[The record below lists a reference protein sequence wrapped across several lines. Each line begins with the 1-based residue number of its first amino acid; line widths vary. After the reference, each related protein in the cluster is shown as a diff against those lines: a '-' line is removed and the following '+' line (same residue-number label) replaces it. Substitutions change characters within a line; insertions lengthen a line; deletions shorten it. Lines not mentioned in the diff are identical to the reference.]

1 MSFLAPRPACT
12 GRLVAALL
20 VASLFSACGGDG
32 DGSPTGIQAL
42 SLEPTGSPSISSDGD
57 GRTRVLMSF
66 VARASLSDSRRAM
79 TVAETKIEFYLD
91 GAKVSGE
98 SVLDRN
104 ELGGDMMYSLVLD
117 GSYSMIV
124 DHQPPAFQP
133 MLAAARAS
141 VEAVTAEWQARGSLA
156 QVRADWLWFDD
167 YIHYPDDKSVTNIS
181 LITAPRSGE
190 NDTRLFGAVDFMLQ
204 KHVAAVASGFATK
217 AQDRHV
223 MVLFTDGRDNRSYFV
238 TQETNEQLAVP
249 FPHLKHRPGQPTNTH
264 QVLVDR
270 IAALRAQGKLPT
282 FTLHSIGLGTNLDA
296 EPIRQLAESQGGVFV
311 QNPSSGKL
319 ASLFETI
326 TREVVSIQTA
336 GVKLPLRAGAYQLTV
351 RVMVKD
357 QPELFADHVIDF
369 TAQ

>member
-1 MSFLAPRPACT
+1 MLSHAPRSACS
-12 GRLVAALL
+12 GRFVAVLL
-20 VASLFSACGGDG
+20 AASLLSACGADG

-42 SLEPTGSPSISSDGD
+42 SLEPTGSASISSDGD
-57 GRTRVLMSF
+57 GRTRVIQSF
-66 VARASLSDSRRAM
+66 VARASLAESRRAM
-79 TVAETKIEFYLD
+79 TVTETEIEFYLG

-104 ELGGDMMYSLVLD
+104 ELGGDMMFSLVLD

-124 DHQPPAFQP
+124 DHQPSAFQP

-141 VEAVTAEWQARGSLA
+141 VEEVAREWQTRGTVA
-156 QVRADWLWFDD
+156 QIRSDWLWFDD
-167 YIHYPDDKSVTNIS
+167 YIHYPDDKAVTNIS

-204 KHVAAVASGFATK
+204 KHVAAVAGGFATK

-249 FPHLKHRPGQPTNTH
+249 FPHLKHRPGHATNSH
-264 QVLVDR
+264 QVLIDR
-270 IAALRAQGKLPT
+270 IAALRAQGKLPS
-282 FTLHSIGLGTNLDA
+282 FTLHSIGLGTTLDA
-296 EPIRQLAESQGGVFV
+296 EPLQQLAQSQGGVFV

-319 ASLFETI
+319 STLFEAI

-336 GVKLPLRAGAYQLTV
+336 GVRLPLRTGNYQLTV
-351 RVMVKD
+351 RVKVKG
-357 QPELFADHVIDF
+357 QPDLYADHVIDF